1 MQPSSIFVAVGAL
14 LLAMAL
20 ARSILTRLPVS
31 TAMIYL
37 GIGVAAGPFAF
48 DLFSVH
54 PIRDA
59 VLLERISELAVLISL
74 FASGL
79 KLSPSWRG
87 GHWHIPVR
95 LAFVSMVVTVA
106 LIAMFGFWVVGLPLG
121 AAVLLGAVLA
131 PTDPVLASDV
141 QVEHPGDREPFR
153 FGLTGEAGLND
164 GTAFPFVMLGLG
176 LLGAHEL
183 GAFSWRWVAV
193 DLIWATV
200 AGLGV
205 GALSGYLVG
214 RLVLYLRSH
223 HKEAIGL
230 DEFLALGLIALAYG
244 LALLVHAYGFLAV
257 FAAGLSLRGIEE
269 QAPKA
274 EKPNV
279 LDASDIGPEARK
291 KAATDP
297 QTAPAY
303 MTRSLLNFNTQLEHI
318 GEAAVVLLVGVL
330 LSSTLLELGDGSDVE
345 LSTLLWLTPILFLLI
360 RPIAVWIGLIGARTS
375 SPVQKPLTAWFGIRG
390 IGSIYYL
397 MFAVTHGLPATV
409 ARDLVVVVLVVVATS
424 VVVHGTS
431 VTPIMKRYG
440 PRSADTE
447 GDRREDQG
455 AT

>member
-1 MQPSSIFVAVGAL
+1 MRPTFVFIAVGML

-37 GIGVAAGPFAF
+37 GIGVAAGPFALDVF
-48 DLFSVH
+48 DIDPV
-54 PIRDA
+54 REA
-59 VLLERISELAVLISL
+59 ALLERIAELAVLVSL

-79 KLSPSWRG
+79 KLSPNWSE

-95 LAFVSMVVTVA
+95 LASTSMVVTVG
-106 LIAMFGFWVVGLPLG
+106 LIAIFGVWIVGLPLG

-141 QVEHPGDREPFR
+141 QVEHAGDREPFR

-176 LLGAHEL
+176 LLGLHEL
-183 GAFSWRWVAV
+183 GSLGWRWFAV

-269 QAPKA
+269 ETPEPAARPL
-274 EKPNV
+274 PDST
-279 LDASDIGPEARK
+279 LPSDPAAVE

-297 QTAPAY
+297 RTAPAY
-303 MTRSLLNFNTQLEHI
+303 MTKSLLNFNTQVEHI
-318 GEAAVVLLVGVL
+318 GEAVVVLLVGVL
-330 LSSTLLELGDGSDVE
+330 LSSALMDLSSAPDVQV
-345 LSTLLWLTPILFLLI
+345 STLLWLVPILFLVI
-360 RPIAVWIGLIGARTS
+360 RPIAVWIGLIGARTAEQ
-375 SPVQKPLTAWFGIRG
+375 QKWLTAWFGIRG

-397 MFAVTHGLPATV
+397 MFAVSHGLPV
-409 ARDLVVVVLVVVATS
+409 PLARNLIVLVLVVVATS
-424 VVVHGTS
+424 IVLHGIS
-431 VTPIMKRYG
+431 VTPIMTRYASRTANVEEKG
-440 PRSADTE
+440 PGVS
-447 GDRREDQG
+447 QG
-455 AT
+455 L

>member
-1 MQPSSIFVAVGAL
+1 MQTSFVFIAVGAL

-37 GIGVAAGPFAF
+37 GIGIAAGPFAF
-48 DLFSVH
+48 DLFDID
-54 PIRDA
+54 PIRES

-79 KLSPSWRG
+79 KLSPSWSE
-87 GHWHIPVR
+87 GHWQIPAR
-95 LAFVSMVVTVA
+95 LAFVSMAVTVG
-106 LIAMFGFWVVGLPLG
+106 LIALFGVWVVGLPLG

-141 QVEHPGDREPFR
+141 QVEHPGDKEPFR

-176 LLGAHEL
+176 LLGTHEL
-183 GAFSWRWVAV
+183 GVFGWRWFAV

-205 GALSGYLVG
+205 GALSGNLVG

-223 HKEAIGL
+223 HKESVGL
-230 DEFLALGLIALAYG
+230 DEFIALGLIALAYG
-244 LALLVHAYGFLAV
+244 LALLLHAYGFLAV

-269 QAPKA
+269 QTPKPEEHPELDETA
-274 EKPNV
+274 DVEPDAIEKV
-279 LDASDIGPEARK
+279 
-291 KAATDP
+291 ATDP
-297 QTAPAY
+297 KTAPAY
-303 MTRSLLNFNTQLEHI
+303 MTKALLNFNTQIEHI
-318 GEAAVVLLVGVL
+318 GEALVVLLVGVL
-330 LSSTLLELGDGSDVE
+330 LSSSLLDLSSAPDVE
-345 LSTLLWLTPILFLLI
+345 LSTLLWLVPILFIVI
-360 RPIAVWIGLIGARTS
+360 RPVAVWIGLIGARTCAL
-375 SPVQKPLTAWFGIRG
+375 QKPLTAWFGIRG

-397 MFAVTHGLPATV
+397 MFAVSHGIPEPL
-409 ARDLVVVVLVVVATS
+409 ARNLIVLVLVVVGTS
-424 VVVHGTS
+424 IVLHGIS

-440 PRSADTE
+440 SRSADAQAD
-447 GDRREDQG
+447 GSR
-455 AT
+455 